1 LGDEIEMYEKQ
12 ILEKWLDQL
21 KNDQLNPEFVGAG
34 LDKEKA
40 INKIQDQITKLS
52 INKSVTKEK

>member
-1 LGDEIEMYEKQ
+1 LGVEIEMYEKQ

-40 INKIQDQITKLS
+40 IKKIQDQITKLS

>member
-1 LGDEIEMYEKQ
+1 MYEKQ

-40 INKIQDQITKLS
+40 IKKIQDQITKLS
-52 INKSVTKEK
+52 INKSVTQEK